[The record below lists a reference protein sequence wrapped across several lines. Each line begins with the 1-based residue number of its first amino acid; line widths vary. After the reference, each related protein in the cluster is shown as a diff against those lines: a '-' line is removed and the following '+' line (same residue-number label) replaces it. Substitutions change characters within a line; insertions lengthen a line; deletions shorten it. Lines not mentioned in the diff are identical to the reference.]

1 MNSKKKLLWTIFA
14 INLSVVVIVS
24 IVAAALIFY
33 EYKNLPQLI
42 TVEDYKPLLSS
53 DIFSRDGEKIG
64 ELYSR
69 KQGVRYLTPYENLP
83 PMLIKSFLAAEDDSF
98 FEHGGFNYYAIAR
111 AVWVNFVSGQKRQG
125 ASTIS
130 QQTARSLFLTSEK
143 TYIRKVREALLT
155 YKMEQNLTKENILY
169 LYLNQIYLGQGAY
182 GVAAASETYF
192 RKTLDKLSI
201 AEMAM
206 LAALPT
212 SPSRMNPV
220 VTPQRAKERQIY
232 VINRM
237 LEEGYINEEEAEK
250 AKDTPLNV
258 QVKKVYKDTGPHFV
272 ETVRQ
277 LLTKELGEEAV
288 HEQGLKI
295 YTSLDTKAQAK
306 ALETVNKGLR
316 ELDKRRGYRGPKSKL
331 DINNPEAVT
340 EYLTKL
346 AEKLTKLKKGEFD
359 ILPDATVSFGK
370 IDKKKPK
377 SVLPFY
383 IDTGDII
390 EGIVTKVDDNAAAV
404 YVDIPEGKGIIPIA
418 DMAWARKVNPELHY
432 GEHLHIKRP
441 SSALTAGDVIDVK
454 VISSFYMP
462 GNTKKGTKDKGKV
475 KGEAAGAGLVHLA
488 LEQEPEVQGA
498 MLSFDM
504 ATKDIVA
511 MVGGLNYSQFKFNRT
526 FQAQRQS
533 GSSFKPIVYA
543 AGLEKGLTVAT
554 PIMGSPVVYGTQTV
568 EASTDTKAVEP
579 GSAQTEVWKPENY
592 DGSFTGDILMRNALK
607 RSLNMPTIRILEK
620 ATTSFAAE
628 YARRLGIV
636 SPLNMDLS
644 LALGSSGI
652 TMYEMTKA
660 FSIFGN
666 GGKRFTPILVRE
678 VKSQTGEVLAKDIS
692 LDSHSRFKEKIN
704 ALEQEFQQKRED
716 YKKSLDAYNRKM
728 ASQPIPQDG
737 SVEKPPTNAFF
748 FDNPD
753 QLISPSTAYLVT
765 NMLQGVAMEPDG
777 TAGKAAALG
786 RPVAGKTGTTNGYFD
801 AWFIGFSAQYMSS
814 VWVGF
819 DKEKIIGRG
828 ETGSSAA
835 LPIWME
841 YMSTIH
847 QGLPAVSFEP
857 PPDIVFANVNKDT
870 GKRDPSGLRLPFL
883 RGTEPGA
890 APQTFEEQQVEEKDF
905 LRESF

>member
-1 MNSKKKLLWTIFA
+1 MGRKKKIIWTILA
-14 INLSVVVIVS
+14 INLSFVLLVGIVG
-24 IVAAALIFY
+24 IGYTVY

-64 ELYSR
+64 ELYSK
-69 KQGVRYLTPYENLP
+69 KQGVRYLTNYDKIPK
-83 PMLIKSFLAAEDDSF
+83 MLVNAFLAAEDDSF
-98 FEHGGFNYYAIAR
+98 FEHHGFNYSGIAR
-111 AVWVNFVSGQKRQG
+111 SIWVNFVSGQRRQG
-125 ASTIS
+125 ASTIT

-143 TYIRKVREALLT
+143 TYIRKFREALLAH
-155 YKMEQNLTKENILY
+155 KMEQNLSKENILY

-192 RKTLDKLSI
+192 RKTLDKLTT

-206 LAALPT
+206 LAGLPT

-220 VTPQRAKERQIY
+220 VTPERAKIRQVY
-232 VINRM
+232 VLGRM
-237 LEEGYINEEEAEK
+237 VEEGFITEEESEA
-250 AKDTPLNV
+250 AKKEVLRV
-258 QVKKVYKDTGPHFV
+258 QIKKTYKETGPYFV

-288 HEQGLKI
+288 YEQGLKI
-295 YTSLDTKAQAK
+295 YTSLDIKAQAK
-306 ALETVNKGLR
+306 AIESVTKGIR
-316 ELDKRRGYRGPKSKL
+316 EVDKRRGFRGPKAKMDL
-331 DINNPEAVT
+331 ANQEALI
-340 EYLTKL
+340 EHMTKL
-346 AEKLTKLKKGEFD
+346 SESLAKSKKG
-359 ILPDATVSFGK
+359 SFLIQEDGTTEIPKDEKKNGK
-370 IDKKKPK
+370 
-377 SVLPFY
+377 SALPFY
-383 IDTGDII
+383 LSVGDIV
-390 EGIVTKVDDNAAAV
+390 EGVVTKVDDNAGLV
-404 YVDIPEGKGIIPIA
+404 YVDLPEVKAILPIA
-418 DMAWARKVNPELHY
+418 DMAWARKVNPELQY

-454 VISSFYMP
+454 ILSTTFTP
-462 GNTKKGTKDKGKV
+462 QIKTKKTKDKTPIKDDDLSH
-475 KGEAAGAGLVHLA
+475 LVHVA

-498 MLSFDM
+498 MLSFDLE
-504 ATKDIVA
+504 TKDIVA
-511 MVGGLNYSQFKFNRT
+511 MVGGLDYVKYKFNRT
-526 FQAQRQS
+526 YQAQRQS

-554 PIMGSPVVYGTQTV
+554 PIMGSPVVYGSTTV
-568 EASTDTKAVEP
+568 EASNDTGA
-579 GSAQTEVWKPENY
+579 AATEIWKPENF

-620 ATTSFAAE
+620 ATTTFAAE

-636 SPLNMDLS
+636 SPLNMDMS

-652 TMYEMTKA
+652 SMYEMTKA
-660 FSIFGN
+660 FSIFAN
-666 GGKRFTPILVRE
+666 DGKRFTPILVRE
-678 VKSQTGEVLAKDIS
+678 VKSQSGEVLVKNLS
-692 LDSHSRFKEKIN
+692 LDLRFKDKLDAIE
-704 ALEQEFQQKRED
+704 EEFQQKRAE
-716 YKKSLDAYNRKM
+716 YKQNLDAYNRKM
-728 ASQPIPQDG
+728 ASSPIPQDG

-753 QLISPSTAYLVT
+753 QLISPNTAYLVT

-777 TAGKAAALG
+777 TAGRAGSLG
-786 RPVAGKTGTTNGYFD
+786 RPVAGKTGTTNGYYD
-801 AWFIGFSAQYMSS
+801 TWFLGFTAQYISS

-819 DKEKIIGRG
+819 DTEKIIGRG
-828 ETGSSAA
+828 ETGSSSA
-835 LPIWME
+835 LPIWMD

-847 QGLPAVSFEP
+847 QNLPALNFEP
-857 PPDIVFANVNKDT
+857 PPDIVFVNVNKDT
-870 GKRDPSGLRLPFL
+870 GKRDPNGLRLPFV